1 MKKEDS
7 IIIQEC
13 EPLTVVKEQ
22 VATDTQLAWYRLIH
36 QGRLLDDRARGYI
49 RKAMGW
55 SYHASHAGHDGIQLA
70 LGLSFR
76 AGKDFLFPYYRD
88 MLTSLAAGITP
99 YEIVLNGLSKADD
112 VASGGRHMSNHF
124 GKPAINIQNVSSAT
138 GNHASQAVGL
148 ARAVKYFKDDAI
160 VYSSQGE
167 SSTQEGYVFE
177 AFNGASREQVPVIF
191 VVQHNGYG
199 ISVPTHEQTANY
211 QLVSDNFRGIK
222 DFKIINCDGTN
233 PFDSWAAMEAAVR
246 HVQKTGGPVLVHA
259 SCVRIF
265 AHSNSDDDKKYR
277 TGEELAECRRRDPLE
292 RMKKYLLEVEAIDPV
307 KLLTIEEEN
316 KDIVEEAC
324 QKGEAAANPDP
335 ETATRFVFPAEIFPE
350 SADAYIPKQG
360 GQMITLR
367 EAINMTMKQEFHR
380 NPNTFLWGQ
389 DVASKNKGGVFN
401 VDAGMLQEFGNE
413 RVFNAPIAE
422 NYINATANGV
432 SRYRDDI
439 RVVIEGAQFA
449 DYYWP
454 AAEQLVDISHDYYR
468 SNGQFCPNIVI
479 RLASGGYIG
488 GGLYHSQNIEAWL
501 ITLPGVRVMVPA
513 FADDA
518 MGMLRHAIRNRGIT
532 FLLEPKF
539 LYNQIF
545 AKAPD
550 PGDEF
555 EVPFGKARVRREGK
569 HLSIVSYG
577 TTVHWSLRAANQ
589 LAQEKGIEAEVID
602 LRSVVPLDMDAI
614 AETVRK
620 TNRLLIVH
628 EDKVTGGVGGEIAA
642 RVAQH
647 LFEYLD
653 APIMRVGSKDAPVP
667 FSRILE
673 KAILPQVED
682 IYAAALELAA
692 Y

>member
-1 MKKEDS
+1 MKKEAS
-7 IIIQEC
+7 IIVQEC
-13 EPLTVVKEQ
+13 EPLSVGKDQ
-22 VATDTQLAWYRLIH
+22 VSVESQLDWYRLIH

-76 AGKDFLFPYYRD
+76 PNKDFLFPYYRD
-88 MLTSLAAGITP
+88 MLTALAAGITP

-124 GKPAINIQNVSSAT
+124 AKPSIRIQNVSSAT
-138 GNHASQAVGL
+138 GNHASQAVGT
-148 ARAVKYFKDDAI
+148 ARAIKYYKDDAI
-160 VYSSQGE
+160 AFSSQGE
-167 SSTQEGYVFE
+167 SSCSEGYVYE

-191 VVQHNGYG
+191 VVQANGFG
-199 ISVPTHEQTANY
+199 ISVPTSEQTANE
-211 QLVSDNFRGIK
+211 LTSDNYRGLK

-233 PFDSWAAMEAAVR
+233 PFDSMAAMQAALR
-246 HVQKTGGPVLVHA
+246 HVKQTGGPVLVHA

-277 TGEELAECRRRDPLE
+277 TDEELAEVRRKDPLE
-292 RMKKYLLEVEAIDPV
+292 RLKKYLLEVEQVDPV
-307 KLLTIEEEN
+307 KILTIEEEN
-316 KDIVEEAC
+316 KDIINEAC
-324 QKGEAAANPDP
+324 QKGEAAPNPDP

-350 SADAYIPKQG
+350 SPDAYTAKPG

-367 EAINMTMKQEFHR
+367 EGINLAMKQEFHR

-401 VDAGMLQEFGNE
+401 VDHGMLQEFGPQ

-422 NYINATANGV
+422 DYISATAVGV
-432 SRYRDDI
+432 SRYREDI

-488 GGLYHSQNIEAWL
+488 GGLYHSQNIEGWL
-501 ITLPGVRVMVPA
+501 ITLPGVRVLSPA

-518 MGMLRHAIRNRGIT
+518 MGMLRHAIRNPGVT
-532 FLLEPKF
+532 FFLEPKF

-569 HLSIVSYG
+569 HLTIVTYG

-589 LAQEKGIEAEVID
+589 LAQEKGIECEVID
-602 LRSVVPLDMDAI
+602 LRSIVPLDMDAI
-614 AETVRK
+614 AASVKK
-620 TNRLLIVH
+620 TSRLLIVH

-642 RVAQH
+642 RVSEN

-653 APIMRVGSKDAPVP
+653 APIMRVGSKDSPVP

-673 KAILPQVED
+673 KAVLPQVED
-682 IYAAALELAA
+682 IYTKALELAG